1 MGRAGVLLA
10 VVSAA
15 LPWSGSA
22 CDVLALADT
31 HPSPYL
37 HAVYTRS
44 GSANGRPDYAG
55 SAWRDGCST
64 EPRQLGTR
72 PLRKLRAYTRWLQ
85 IHFTSR
91 LHAASAPANYTF
103 LYTPTQCL

>member
-1 MGRAGVLLA
+1 MPMGRADVLLA

-44 GSANGRPDYAG
+44 GSANGRPDYAYTSG
-55 SAWRDGCST
+55 SAALHST
-64 EPRQLGTR
+64 HIYFKVLEAHIGVWVVGAT
-72 PLRKLRAYTRWLQ
+72 
-85 IHFTSR
+85 
-91 LHAASAPANYTF
+91 ASSSDAPA
-103 LYTPTQCL
+103 CGAS